1 MESTIYD
8 AIGGAAVMEAAVE
21 RFYEK
26 VWGDPELSRYFAGV
40 DRDQL
45 KDHQRAFL
53 TMALGGPSL
62 YLGRS
67 LEDAHRGRGITD
79 AAFDRIIEHLCA
91 TLGSLGV
98 PAGTV
103 GEIADSLAPTRSDVV
118 DRTALASA

>member
-8 AIGGAAVMEAAVE
+8 AIGGAPAMDAAVE

-26 VWGDPELSRYFAGV
+26 VWGDPELSGYFGGV

-53 TMALGGPSL
+53 TMALGGPSV

-67 LEDAHRGRGITD
+67 LEDAHRGRAITD
-79 AAFDRIIEHLCA
+79 AAFDRIIEHLSA
-91 TLGSLGV
+91 TLDELGV

-118 DRTALASA
+118 DRTAPAGA